1 MEQNIISKIIANYKG
16 GYCNLNNIEKN
27 YLKEQF
33 YKRFGLTLN
42 TSCGSCLMD
51 AIYRV
56 GAVLEKEQPKPQPQ
70 PTQPKIDL
78 NTMKLHELNLLATTL
93 GLNKF
98 RSKKQAIEALEEVV

>member
-1 MEQNIISKIIANYKG
+1 MEQDIINKIIANYKG
-16 GYCNLNNIEKN
+16 GYCNLNSIEKN
-27 YLKEQF
+27 YLREQF

-56 GAVLEKEQPKPQPQ
+56 GAVLERETKPKPS
-70 PTQPKIDL
+70 QPKIDL

-98 RSKKQAIEALEEVV
+98 RSKKQAIDELKEVV